1 MHLIK
6 EREVTFLDASEKL
19 VVLFEDEGMTQDE
32 AGGLTEKREQLKLL
46 GLVIDQLG
54 LILLAIGLNHLELP
68 PAG

>member
-54 LILLAIGLNHLELP
+54 LILLAIGLNHLELS

>member
-6 EREVTFLDASEKL
+6 ERKVTFLDASEKL

-54 LILLAIGLNHLELP
+54 LILLPIGLNHLELS